1 MKILLPIS
9 SLCAALL
16 VTAAI
21 FTSCQKEA
29 QLVPAIA
36 TEQAADNTTADRTT
50 PDILDFSYVSTH
62 AAALQYRV
70 TNANGSTVYFTH
82 SFSANAGKVV
92 IPVPSVNDCPKIQ
105 IRARQLPNPPGG
117 INKVTYTST
126 RTGCSS
132 VYGNY
137 SVNVTSST
145 PWSSIPWVTIQ
156 ESACPCQ

>member
-9 SLCAALL
+9 SLCVALL
-16 VTAAI
+16 VTAAM

-36 TEQAADNTTADRTT
+36 TEQVVDNNATTDRNA
-50 PDILDFSYVSTH
+50 PDVLGFSYVSTH
-62 AAALQYRV
+62 AADVQYRV

-105 IRARQLPNPPGG
+105 MRARKLPNPPGG
-117 INKVTYTST
+117 INKLNYIAH
-126 RTGCSS
+126 RDGCDA

-137 SVNVTSST
+137 SVNATSST

-156 ESACPCQ
+156 ESACCL